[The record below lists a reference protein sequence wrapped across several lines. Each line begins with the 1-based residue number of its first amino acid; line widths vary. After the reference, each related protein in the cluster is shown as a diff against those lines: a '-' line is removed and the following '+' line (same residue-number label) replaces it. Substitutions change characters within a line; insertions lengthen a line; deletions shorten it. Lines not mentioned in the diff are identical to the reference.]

1 MASKKSSRLS
11 RRRVLK
17 TTGAAVLGGGAA
29 MLGGGPVAAQG
40 GAPAVLTNAQ
50 GGRRFNAFV
59 KYDFATPPELM
70 DLTVL
75 PLTGRQMVLRQEA
88 AQTCYTQVDY
98 VLEPE
103 REVAR
108 RGGVPRTQPT
118 IVGHGGVG
126 IVEAIGPQVL
136 GCRVGDRVVVNLHA
150 SCGRCFNCLNM
161 RSDKCRNNGR
171 ANPTPTSTMA
181 DGTQVYSATSGMAE
195 LFIVNE
201 EYATPLFSDVS
212 SAEISM
218 LTCVSGCG
226 LGMTM
231 TNCAVEVASDVVIFG
246 AGPVGLAAVMGAK
259 VKGASR
265 IIAVEPIAYRRDLAL
280 RLGATD
286 VVDPNQY
293 AGREPI
299 PNPSANGDRFRDE
312 LVMHLREMTRESND
326 RLWAG
331 MGRNGPH
338 HIIEAVGGDRMVPK
352 EVQGPDPTGITVLN
366 QCWELCSSIG
376 TIVTCSVGHPSD
388 GFVSLPASQWADGA
402 KHHWPGTGGGTNDR
416 RDAPRHVRL
425 METGQIDM
433 AASVG
438 KTFPLSQV
446 TQAYQECADRTTIS
460 TVVTS
465 NV

>member
-1 MASKKSSRLS
+1 
-11 RRRVLK
+11 
-17 TTGAAVLGGGAA
+17 

-40 GAPAVLTNAQ
+40 GAPAVLANAQ
-50 GGRRFNAFV
+50 GGRRFRAYV
-59 KYDFATPPELM
+59 KYNVANPAELM

-75 PLTGRQMVLRQEA
+75 PITGRQMMIRQEA
-88 AQTCYTQVDY
+88 AQTCYTQVDQ
-98 VLEPE
+98 VLMT
-103 REVAR
+103 
-108 RGGVPRTQPT
+108 GVPVNQPA

-126 IVEAIGPQVL
+126 IVEAVGPQVL
-136 GCRVGDRVVVNLHA
+136 SCRVGDRVVVNLHA
-150 SCGRCFNCLNM
+150 ACGRCFNCLNM
-161 RSDKCRNNGR
+161 RSDKCRNSAR
-171 ANPTPTSTMA
+171 ANPMATCTME
-181 DGTQVYSATSGMAE
+181 DGTEVYSATSGMAE

-201 EYATPLFSDVS
+201 EYATPLFTDVS
-212 SAEISM
+212 AAEISM

-231 TNCAVEVASDVVIFG
+231 TNCPVDVASDVVVFG

-265 IIAVEPIAYRRDLAL
+265 IIVVEPIRYRRDLAL
-280 RLGATD
+280 ELGATD

-299 PNPSANGDRFRDE
+299 PNARGNGDRFRDD
-312 LVMHLREMTRESND
+312 LVMHLREMIREKND

-338 HIIEAVGGDRMVPK
+338 HVIEAVGGDRMTPV

-366 QCWELCSSIG
+366 QCWELGSSIG
-376 TIVTCSVGHPSD
+376 TIVTCSVGHPSA
-388 GFVSLPASQWADGA
+388 GIVSLPASQWADGA

-425 METGQIDM
+425 METGQIDI
-433 AASVG
+433 AATVG

-446 TQAYQECADRTTIS
+446 RQAYQECADRTTIS
-460 TVVTS
+460 TVVTA
-465 NV
+465 NA